1 MTQTLAGEELQFTT
15 EEEYRAL
22 LRSLRR
28 RRGFGI
34 IFVQCTPVGGQELIK
49 KVEADLPL
57 KNIDVLKLDTPITNL
72 IERIEALPNQTKL
85 NILFIVGL
93 EKSLVEYIRP
103 GYGGVGDYYKLDTV
117 PPILNHLNWQR
128 ENFRDRFRHLCFVFL
143 LPPFALKYVL
153 FRAPDFADWRSGMI
167 DIPTDRQ
174 LIEQETTR
182 LWMDSSFEKYRQWTP
197 QQRLERIAEIQTY
210 LNENPDLEKTAD
222 LWFEQGNILLVNEE
236 YEEAVNSYDEAIK
249 ARPNQ
254 SIKFNPISQFFQK
267 LFRRKVPIIK
277 GFYLAWNNR
286 GNALGNLG
294 RDEEE
299 IASYDQCLKIKPDYT
314 DAWYNRG
321 VALGN
326 LGRDEEEIASYDQCL
341 KIKPDYTDAWL
352 GRGNALGNLGR
363 YEEAIASYDQ
373 CLKIKPDYADAWNNR
388 GVALGNLGRN
398 EEAIASYDQCLK
410 IKPDYA
416 EAWLGRGNA
425 LGNLGRDE
433 EAIAS
438 YDQCLK
444 IKPDYAEAWLGR
456 GNALGNLGRNEEAIA
471 SYDQCLKIKPD
482 YTEAWLGRG
491 NALGNLGRDEEAIAS
506 YDQAIKIKIKPDSEG
521 VTTSLKLRYINRLNP
536 L

>member
-1 MTQTLAGEELQFTT
+1 MTETLVEEELQFTT

-28 RRGFGI
+28 RKGFGI

-49 KVEADLPL
+49 KVGADLPL
-57 KNIDVLKLDTPITNL
+57 KNIGVLKLDTPITNL
-72 IERIEALPNQTKL
+72 IERIEALPNQTQL
-85 NILFIVGL
+85 NIVFIVGL

-143 LPPFALKYVL
+143 LPPFALKYL
-153 FRAPDFADWRSGMI
+153 LLRAPDFADWRSGMV

-182 LWMDSSFEKYRQWTP
+182 LWMDSSFEKYRQWTI
-197 QQRLERIAEIQTY
+197 QQRWERIAEIQTY

-277 GFYLAWNNR
+277 GFYLAWH
-286 GNALGNLG
+286 
-294 RDEEE
+294 
-299 IASYDQCLKIKPDYT
+299 
-314 DAWYNRG
+314 NRG
-321 VALGN
+321 VN
-326 LGRDEEEIASYDQCL
+326 
-341 KIKPDYTDAWL
+341 
-352 GRGNALGNLGR
+352 LGNLGR

-373 CLKIKPDYADAWNNR
+373 TIKIKPDYHLAWHGKGYCFEKLEQYEKALQSHDQTIKINPDYEEGWYNR
-388 GVALGNLGRN
+388 GVQLGNLGRY
-398 EEAIASYDQCLK
+398 EEAIASYDQTLK
-410 IKPDYA
+410 IKPDHQH
-416 EAWLGRGNA
+416 AWYNRGFS
-425 LGNLGRDE
+425 LGNLGR
-433 EAIAS
+433 
-438 YDQCLK
+438 Y
-444 IKPDYAEAWLGR
+444 
-456 GNALGNLGRNEEAIA
+456 
-471 SYDQCLKIKPD
+471 
-482 YTEAWLGRG
+482 
-491 NALGNLGRDEEAIAS
+491 EEAIAS
-506 YDQAIKIKIKPDSEG
+506 YDQAIKIKPDYHEAWYNKADIYALQG
-521 VTTSLKLRYINRLNP
+521 QTDLALENLEKAISLNEEYREMTKNDADFDSIRQDSRFQELIQAS
-536 L
+536 